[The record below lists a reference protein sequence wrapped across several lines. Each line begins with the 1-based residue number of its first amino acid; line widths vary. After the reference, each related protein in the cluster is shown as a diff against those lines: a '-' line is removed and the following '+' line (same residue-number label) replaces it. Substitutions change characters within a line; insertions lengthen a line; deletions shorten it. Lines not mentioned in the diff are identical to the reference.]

1 MVLAGRL
8 KYAAY
13 QDGDVLRAVEDDR
26 QLAFRTGS
34 GKWSRAVQESR
45 PRRPGPYDNIK
56 AIWPAVMVELTKGM
70 YY

>member
-26 QLAFRTGS
+26 QLAFRTGG

-45 PRRPGPYDNIK
+45 PRRPGPFDNVK
-56 AIWPAVMVELTKGM
+56 AVGQAVTVELTKGV